1 MEKNLNHTP
10 LMLLLV
16 VLVAVGQMAQT
27 VYVPAM
33 SDIAAS
39 LQVSGGNVQGIMA
52 AYLITY
58 GLSQLFYGPLSD
70 SIGRR
75 PVILG
80 GMFIFCVGAV
90 TALLAGTIHQ
100 LVIGCAIQG
109 MGTGVAGVMARTLPR
124 DIYSGV
130 QLRKA
135 NSVLNMGI
143 LISPL
148 LAPVIGA
155 VLTKFW
161 GWHAC
166 FAFLLVLCLL
176 VTVVIACRLPE
187 TRPETV
193 APGHFYPAIRCYYVM
208 LHFFAIW

>member
-80 GMFIFCVGAV
+80 GMFIFVWV
-90 TALLAGTIHQ
+90 
-100 LVIGCAIQG
+100 
-109 MGTGVAGVMARTLPR
+109 R
-124 DIYSGV
+124 
-130 QLRKA
+130 
-135 NSVLNMGI
+135 
-143 LISPL
+143 
-148 LAPVIGA
+148 
-155 VLTKFW
+155 
-161 GWHAC
+161 
-166 FAFLLVLCLL
+166 
-176 VTVVIACRLPE
+176 
-187 TRPETV
+187 
-193 APGHFYPAIRCYYVM
+193 
-208 LHFFAIW
+208 